1 LVALRRRG
9 RFYARTPY
17 NRGVSF
23 PAHPVIPLDSHLHD
37 ALLFAAYALALV
49 LIAVL
54 LRSPPRKAMLGML
67 AVVAIGVLGLWLY
80 EGRASAMKTA
90 TSSVAIREAV
100 LVLIAF
106 GVIQITVLFI
116 FQTVLARKRLPRIL
130 NEFVVALSLI
140 GYAIFRL
147 NAVGVNLAG
156 LITTSAVVSGALAF
170 SAKETL
176 GNLWGGI
183 AIQLEKTCRIGDWVR
198 IDTATGQIVS
208 IRWRYMA
215 IATINNETIVIPNGN
230 VMQHRLTVIGRRGEE
245 RTPWRR
251 YVAFDV
257 QLQHPPSR
265 VIAEVE
271 RELALAQIP
280 FVSQQPHPSVGCIG
294 FKDSGIEY
302 AVAYD
307 LIDTAQYWT
316 VDSLVRVH
324 VYAALMRQGLDIP
337 LPRRIIEVRRDERE
351 REIQREVDHRL
362 AALHTIDLFSS
373 LTDEERAALA
383 QKLTTCAYVRDE
395 IVFRAGDAADSL
407 YLLAQGRVDIVSEPV
422 DGKRAKLAT
431 LVAPAYFGEM
441 GLLLGQPR
449 FATVVAVDEAIC
461 YRLDKD
467 GFDDVI
473 RARPALAERLAQVLA
488 ERQAANDAT
497 LQALDAQVLAQR
509 GVNRKSDLLRRIQQ
523 FFGLAQ

>member
-1 LVALRRRG
+1 
-9 RFYARTPY
+9 
-17 NRGVSF
+17 
-23 PAHPVIPLDSHLHD
+23 VIPLDSHLND

-67 AVVAIGVLGLWLY
+67 VVIAIGVLGLWVY
-80 EGRASAMKTA
+80 EGRASGMKTA
-90 TSSVAIREAV
+90 TSSVMAREAV

-106 GVIQITVLFI
+106 GVIQVTVLFI
-116 FQTVLARKRLPRIL
+116 FRTVLVRRRIPRIL
-130 NEFVVALSLI
+130 NEFVVALALI
-140 GYAIFRL
+140 GYAIYRL

-198 IDTATGQIVS
+198 IDTVTGQIVS

-245 RTPWRR
+245 RTAWRR
-251 YVAFDV
+251 YVAFEV
-257 QLQHPPSR
+257 ELQHPPSR

-271 RELALAQIP
+271 RELAHAQIP
-280 FVSQQPHPSVGCIG
+280 FVSQQPHPLVACTG
-294 FKDSGIEY
+294 FNDNGVDY

-307 LIDTAQYWT
+307 LLDAGQYWT

-324 VYAALMRQGLDIP
+324 LYAALMRQGFDIP
-337 LPRRIIEVRRDERE
+337 FPRRIIEVRRDERE
-351 REIQREVDHRL
+351 QATQREVDHRV
-362 AALHTIDLFSS
+362 AALSTIDLFSS
-373 LTDEERAALA
+373 LTDAERAALA
-383 QKLTTCAYVRDE
+383 QKLLTCAYVGDE

-407 YLLAQGRVDIVSEPV
+407 YLLAKGRVDIMSDSQNGP
-422 DGKRAKLAT
+422 RARLAT
-431 LVAPAYFGEM
+431 LTAPAYFGEM

-449 FATVVAVDEAIC
+449 LATVVAVDEAVC

-467 GFDDVI
+467 GFDAVI

-497 LQALDAQVLAQR
+497 LQALDAEVLAQR
-509 GVNRKSDLLRRIQQ
+509 GANRKSDLMRRIQQ